1 MTQMEAAR
9 KGIITEQMKKVAEDE
24 CVDVEWLR
32 EQVANGRVV
41 IPCNKVHMPEP
52 IGIGEGLRV
61 KVNANIGTSPMHADL
76 NEELAKLEMCI
87 RYGADTVMDLSTG
100 GNLNEIRMEILKRWR
115 KPLGTVPI
123 YQVAQEL
130 LNERKPIS
138 AMERE
143 HLFEVIERQAKQG
156 VDFMT
161 VHCGVTRHALELFK
175 RSRRIGGIVSR
186 GGSLLAMWMV
196 ANNAE
201 NPLYEHF
208 DRLLEIA
215 SRYDVTLSL
224 GDGMRPGAIAD
235 AGDSAQW
242 YETSVLGELTRRAWE
257 ANVQVMI
264 EGPGHV
270 PMHHVEAHVKMMKA
284 LCHGA
289 PIYLLGPLTCDVA
302 AGYDH
307 IAAAIGGAIAAM
319 AGADFLCYVTPAEHL
334 RLPSPEDVRIGIIAS
349 RIAAHSADIA
359 RGIKGAL
366 QWDKQMSRAR
376 KELDW
381 ERMYELAMDGDRA
394 REYRADMSD
403 AIRGVCS
410 MCGQFCAV
418 ATSSAVE
425 RILIE
430 GAKGDVI
437 SGLPVECPL
446 IQQ

>member
-9 KGIITEQMKKVAEDE
+9 KGIVTEEMRQVAEE
-24 CVDVEWLR
+24 EGVDVEWLC
-32 EQVANGRVV
+32 QQIAKGKVV
-41 IPCNKVHMPEP
+41 IPCNMLRKPKPV
-52 IGIGEGLRV
+52 GIGEGLRT
-61 KVNANIGTSPMHADL
+61 KVNANIGTSPIHSDL
-76 NEELAKLEMCI
+76 SEELSKLEMCI

-100 GNLNEIRMEILKRWR
+100 GDLDEIRMEILRRWE

-130 LNERKPIS
+130 LRHRKPIS
-138 AMERE
+138 KMDKE

-161 VHCGVTRHALELFK
+161 VHCGITRHALELLK
-175 RSRRIGGIVSR
+175 RSRRVGGIVSR

-196 ANNAE
+196 ANDSE

-215 SRYDVTLSL
+215 REYDVTLSL
-224 GDGMRPGAIAD
+224 GDGLRPGAIAD
-235 AGDSAQW
+235 AGDALQW
-242 YETSVLGELTRRAWE
+242 CETSVLGELTLRAWE
-257 ANVQVMI
+257 AGVQVMI

-270 PMHHVEAHVKMMKA
+270 PMHHIEAHVRMMKA

-307 IAAAIGGAIAAM
+307 IAAAIGGAIAA
-319 AGADFLCYVTPAEHL
+319 AVGADFLCYVTPAEHL
-334 RLPSPEDVRIGIIAS
+334 RLPSPEDVRIGIIAT

-359 RGIKGAL
+359 KGVKDASE
-366 QWDKQMSRAR
+366 WDGQMSRAR
-376 KELDW
+376 KMLDW
-381 ERMYELAMDGDRA
+381 KTMYELAMDSDRA
-394 REYRADMSD
+394 REYRADVSD
-403 AIRGVCS
+403 AERGVCS

-418 ATSSAVE
+418 ATSTAVE
-425 RILIE
+425 RLLIE
-430 GAKGDVI
+430 GARGDLIVE
-437 SGLPVECPL
+437 LPEECPL
-446 IQQ
+446 AK